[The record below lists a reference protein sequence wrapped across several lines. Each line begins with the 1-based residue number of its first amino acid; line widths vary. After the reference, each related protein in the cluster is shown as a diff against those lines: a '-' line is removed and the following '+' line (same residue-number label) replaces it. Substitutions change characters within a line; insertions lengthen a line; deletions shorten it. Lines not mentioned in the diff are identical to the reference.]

1 MTAIKIYELIVN
13 QLSKAV
19 LGIHYMGLKLFIQ
32 NIINGTLKVNVKV
45 RFF

>member
-1 MTAIKIYELIVN
+1 MTAIKIYELMVN

-19 LGIHYMGLKLFIQ
+19 HGIHHVELKLFIL
-32 NIINGTLKVNVKV
+32 NIINDTLKVNA